1 MSSRTDPVSNED
13 LMAYVDGQ
21 LKPERAAEIA
31 SAVAADPSL
40 ERRMAAYLD
49 SKAALSG
56 AFDEVLSEPVPDR
69 LRTLVL
75 GDATPPRVVRM
86 DRKRRYPAF
95 YGWPQAMAAGVV
107 LAVGVVIGAY
117 LLPASSPD
125 DVFATGLVTSDRS
138 LARALESTA
147 SGALS
152 EVGEYRFKVLQSF
165 RTADDSVCRE
175 YQAGDANRGATGVA
189 CRTTDGW
196 RVEVQV
202 ASDAPE
208 QVSSYRPASGVDAAA
223 IDDVLYR
230 LGALPGFDADAE
242 SCLIANGWQLD
253 ACATE

>member
-1 MSSRTDPVSNED
+1 MSPTTGPVSNED

-21 LKPERAAEIA
+21 LDPERAAEIA

-40 ERRMAAYLD
+40 ERRMAAYLE
-49 SKAALSG
+49 SRAALSG

-69 LRTLVL
+69 LRMLVL
-75 GDATPPRVVRM
+75 GDAASSRVVRM
-86 DRKRRYPAF
+86 DRSRRSPAL
-95 YGWPQAMAAGVV
+95 YGWPQAIAAGVV
-107 LAVGVVIGAY
+107 LTVGVVIGAY
-117 LLPASSPD
+117 LLPASSTD
-125 DVFATGLVTSDRS
+125 DVFATGLVTSDRA

-147 SGALS
+147 SGGLS
-152 EVGEYRFKVLQSF
+152 DVGEHRFRVLQSF
-165 RTADDSVCRE
+165 RTTDNSVCRE

-208 QVSSYRPASGVDAAA
+208 QVSSYRPASGVDVAA

-230 LGALPGFDADAE
+230 LGALPGFDAAAE

-253 ACATE
+253 ACTME